1 MNGNGYREEEKRLV
15 ILRITHEGDGVAND
29 RLLRNGLE
37 HWGLKC
43 TLGQVRQSLDWL
55 EGKGLVECEDLKGTS
70 ATPVCRVRITGLGRK
85 VADGAKEIDGVTPRR
100 LAGD

>member
-1 MNGNGYREEEKRLV
+1 MNNGYREHERRLV

-43 TLGQVRQSLDWL
+43 TLAQVRQSLDWL
-55 EGKGLVECEDLKGTS
+55 EGESLIECEDLQGAS
-70 ATPVCRVRITGLGRK
+70 ATPVRRVKITGLGRK
-85 VADGAKEIDGVTPRR
+85 VADGVKDVAGVTPRR
-100 LAGD
+100 LVGD